1 MSINKELNMQLF
13 SRREAQSAHVEYSH
27 EFEYYQNI
35 ADGNIEAVKKILAD
49 PGNVDIY
56 SDEKYGRLSED
67 PLQNMR
73 YHFVVS
79 VALITR
85 MCVEKG
91 MERELAYTLSD
102 LYIGKMDKLNSR
114 SFIITLHNKML
125 MDFTKKMAEL
135 PRRRVCSPH
144 VIKAMDYI
152 CRRLNERITAEET
165 ADILGL
171 NRSYLSSL
179 FKRETGQTLSSFIR
193 QEKIKAAENMLRF
206 SDYSY
211 SDIAEYFGFSSQSHF
226 IQCFRRET
234 GLTPM
239 EYRNVNSRQVFGGGE

>member
-13 SRREAQSAHVEYSH
+13 NRRESQSVHVEYRH

-102 LYIGKMDKLNSR
+102 LYIGKMDKLTSR

-135 PRRRVCSPH
+135 PRRKVCSPH

-165 ADILGL
+165 ADKLGL

-179 FKRETGQTLSSFIR
+179 FKRETGQTISNFIR
-193 QEKIKAAENMLRF
+193 LEKIKAAENMLRF

-211 SDIAEYFGFSSQSHF
+211 SEIAEYFGFSSQSHF